1 MISLAHTRA
10 RVYKSLRWL
19 LAPLMCLL
27 IVGPSFALSQELTL
41 SQKVLNMELMLE
53 SAYETYFDEDLAEV
67 TQPPEEI
74 AATLAR
80 VGAETGTT
88 PAVLWAIP
96 REDHLHLVL
105 IVPNGEPIVRDLY
118 DVPKELVETTTEQ
131 FHRHV
136 SRPSSNAYMPAAR
149 RLYDWLIGTY
159 EDEFLTPAGVDTLL
173 VCPGDGLRGV
183 ALAALHDGEQFLVE
197 KYSTTS
203 IPAFNLIDTDYA
215 PIEPGNLLAMG
226 ASEFTD
232 LAPLPAVPVELASI
246 AWQLRT
252 AEGSAL
258 ARDRNWQ
265 NRSLLNQSFT
275 LENFN
280 TLLGRQSYDIVHLA
294 THAEFKPGK
303 PDNSY
308 IQLWDQRLTLEEV
321 NNLNWQL
328 PNLEL
333 LVLSACETAV
343 GDSEAEMGFAG
354 LALRAGV
361 KSAVASLWDV
371 SDVGT
376 LALMNE
382 FYHQIP
388 QSTTKA
394 EALRQAQL
402 NLLKD
407 RRIAVDFGALEKN
420 LDTSDLDPEQL
431 KTSLSHPFYWAGF
444 KMISSP
450 W

>member
-1 MISLAHTRA
+1 MNRLSCSLSNPR
-10 RVYKSLRWL
+10 RSFQWL
-19 LAPLMCLL
+19 LASLACLPFL
-27 IVGPSFALSQELTL
+27 APTAGLAQDVTVSDRILT
-41 SQKVLNMELMLE
+41 MERRLE
-53 SAYETYFDEDLAEV
+53 TEYETYFGEDLAEV
-67 TQPPEEI
+67 TQSPEEI

-80 VGAETGTT
+80 LGEETGTA
-88 PAVLWAIP
+88 PAVLWATP

-105 IVPNGEPIVRDLY
+105 ITPNGDPIVRNLY
-118 DVPKELVETTTEQ
+118 DVPKDLLEKTTDQ
-131 FHRHV
+131 FHRHI
-136 SRPSSNAYMPAAR
+136 SRPSGKAYMPHAR
-149 RLYDWLIGTY
+149 KLYDWLIGTY
-159 EDEFLTPAGVDTLL
+159 EDEFLVPAGIDTLL
-173 VCPGDGLRGV
+173 VCGSDGLRGL
-183 ALAALHDGEQFLVE
+183 ALAALHDGDQFLVE

-203 IPAFNLIDTDYA
+203 IPAFNLIDTDYE

-226 ASEFTD
+226 ASEFAE
-232 LAPLPAVPVELASI
+232 LAPLPAVPVELSNI
-246 AWQLRT
+246 FWQLRT
-252 AEGSAL
+252 VVG
-258 ARDRNWQ
+258 DRNWQ
-265 NRSLLNQSFT
+265 GRSLLNQSFT

-280 TLLGRQSYDIVHLA
+280 TLLGQQSYDIVHLA

-308 IQLWDQRLTLEEV
+308 IQLWDQRLTLADV
-321 NNLNWQL
+321 NDLNWQL

-343 GDSEAEMGFAG
+343 GDSDAELGFAG

-376 LALMNE
+376 LALMSE
-382 FYHQIP
+382 FYRQLP
-388 QSTTKA
+388 QENTKA

-407 RRIAVDFGALEKN
+407 TPVALDLSRLQKTLGTDAHVADVDISFA
-420 LDTSDLDPEQL
+420 
-431 KTSLSHPFYWAGF
+431 HPYYWASF
-444 KMISSP
+444 SMISSP

>member
-1 MISLAHTRA
+1 MISLPRTLSSA
-10 RVYKSLRWL
+10 YKSLRWL
-19 LAPLMCLL
+19 LAPLICLL
-27 IVGPSFALSQELTL
+27 IVVPSFAIPQELTL

-80 VGAETGTT
+80 VSEETGTT

-96 REDHLHLVL
+96 RKDHLHLVL
-105 IVPNGEPIVRDLY
+105 ITPNGEPIVRDLY
-118 DVPKELVETTTEQ
+118 DVPRELLDKTTEQ
-131 FHRHV
+131 FHRYV
-136 SRPSSNAYMPAAR
+136 SRPSGNAYMPAAR
-149 RLYDWLIGTY
+149 KLYDWIIGPY
-159 EDEFLTPAGVDTLL
+159 EDEFLAPAGIDTLL

-197 KYSTTS
+197 KYSTTT
-203 IPAFNLIDTDYA
+203 IPAFNLIDTNYS

-226 ASEFTD
+226 VSEFTD
-232 LAPLPAVPVELASI
+232 LAPLPAVPVELANI
-246 AWQLRT
+246 AWQLRM
-252 AEGSAL
+252 ADEE
-258 ARDRNWQ
+258 RDRTWQ
-265 NRSLLNQSFT
+265 DRSLLNQNFT

-280 TLLGRQSYDIVHLA
+280 ALLGRQSYDIVHLA

-303 PDNSY
+303 PENSY

-376 LALMNE
+376 LALMSE

-388 QSTTKA
+388 RSTTKA

-402 NLLKD
+402 NLLRD
-407 RRIAVDFGALEKN
+407 TPSAVDLSRLQKTLGDDS
-420 LDTSDLDPEQL
+420 LDTAQMPA
-431 KTSLSHPFYWAGF
+431 SLSHPFYWAGF

>member
-1 MISLAHTRA
+1 M
-10 RVYKSLRWL
+10 VL
-19 LAPLMCLL
+19 L
-27 IVGPSFALSQELTL
+27 
-41 SQKVLNMELMLE
+41 
-53 SAYETYFDEDLAEV
+53 
-67 TQPPEEI
+67 
-74 AATLAR
+74 
-80 VGAETGTT
+80 
-88 PAVLWAIP
+88 
-96 REDHLHLVL
+96 
-105 IVPNGEPIVRDLY
+105 VPNGEPIVRDLY
-118 DVPKELVETTTEQ
+118 DVPRERLAKTTEQ

-149 RLYDWLIGTY
+149 QLYDWLIGTY
-159 EDEFLTPAGVDTLL
+159 EDEFLTPAGIDTVLI
-173 VCPGDGLRGV
+173 CPGDGLRGV

-197 KYSTTS
+197 KYGTTS
-203 IPAFNLIDTDYA
+203 IPAFNLIDTNYA

-226 ASEFTD
+226 VSEFTD
-232 LAPLPAVPVELASI
+232 LAPLPAVPVELATI
-246 AWQLRT
+246 AWQLRM
-252 AEGSAL
+252 AEDRAPD
-258 ARDRNWQ
+258 RDRNWQ

-280 TLLGRQSYDIVHLA
+280 SLLGRQSYDIVHLA

-376 LALMNE
+376 LALMSE
-382 FYHQIP
+382 FYHEIP

-402 NLLKD
+402 NLLKG
-407 RRIAVDFGALEKN
+407 RISAVDLSGLEKG
-420 LDTSDLDPEQL
+420 LEGSDFDPEQL
-431 KTSLSHPFYWAGF
+431 KASLSHPFYWAGF
-444 KMISSP
+444 QMISSP

>member
-1 MISLAHTRA
+1 MKFLPCPQSSRP
-10 RVYKSLRWL
+10 LRSL
-19 LAPLMCLL
+19 LAPLACLPL
-27 IVGPSFALSQELTL
+27 AMSTPALAQELTL
-41 SQKVLNMELMLE
+41 SEKVLNMERRLE
-53 SAYETYFDEDLAEV
+53 SEYETYFGEDLAEV
-67 TQPPEEI
+67 TQSPEEI

-80 VGAETGTT
+80 ISEETGTS

-105 IVPNGEPIVRDLY
+105 ITPNGEPIVRDLY
-118 DVPKELVETTTEQ
+118 DVPKDLLEKTTER
-131 FHRHV
+131 FHRHI
-136 SRPSSNAYMPAAR
+136 SRPSGKAYMPAAR
-149 RLYDWLIGTY
+149 KLYDWLIGTY
-159 EDEFLTPAGVDTLL
+159 EEEFLIPAGIDTLL
-173 VCPGDGLRGV
+173 VCSGDGLRGL
-183 ALAALHDGEQFLVE
+183 ALPALHDGEQFLVE

-203 IPAFNLIDTDYA
+203 IPAFNLIDTDYE
-215 PIEPGNLLAMG
+215 PIDPGNLLAMG

-232 LAPLPAVPVELASI
+232 LAPLPAVPVELSNI

-252 AEGSAL
+252 AEGQN
-258 ARDRNWQ
+258 RNWQ
-265 NRSLLNQSFT
+265 GRSLLNQSFT
-275 LENFN
+275 LDNFN

-294 THAEFKPGK
+294 THAAFKPGN

-308 IQLWDQRLTLEEV
+308 IQLWDQRLTLEEM
-321 NNLNWQL
+321 NNLDWQL

-343 GDSEAEMGFAG
+343 GDSNAELGFAG

-371 SDVGT
+371 SDLGT
-376 LALMNE
+376 LALMSE

-388 QSTTKA
+388 QSATKA
-394 EALRQAQL
+394 EALRQAQI

-407 RRIAVDFGALEKN
+407 NTATVDLSRLQKTLGADVA
-420 LDTSDLDPEQL
+420 DTVQSDS
-431 KTSLSHPFYWAGF
+431 SLSHPFYWAGF
-444 KMISSP
+444 SMISSP